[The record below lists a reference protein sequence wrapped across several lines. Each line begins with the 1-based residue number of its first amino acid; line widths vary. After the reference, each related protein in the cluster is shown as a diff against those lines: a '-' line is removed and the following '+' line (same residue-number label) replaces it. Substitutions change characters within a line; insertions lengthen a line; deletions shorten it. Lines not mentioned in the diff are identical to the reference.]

1 MDTPGRYEFQANG
14 ERTIEDVG
22 VRLRNAR
29 EARNLTLRDISD
41 ATKVPVRVLDAMERN
56 DRARLPHEFFTRG
69 FVRAYAAE
77 VGLDAEETAEDY
89 AAQFMKETPNEL
101 ESAVTTASEG
111 GPARSEARAGHAP
124 LLVLCSVVAG
134 YGINSVLTVTGAQVP
149 AAPTPPPL
157 VAAVSVCIPSP
168 ATESVPVIPVLT
180 RQTRRVPQTVGT
192 SGTGE
197 SSVTAAAPNTD
208 GIPNRP
214 SVVPLTI
221 DSLPIVPIPT
231 VDAPPAPSTPPIG

>member
-29 EARNLTLRDISD
+29 EARSLTLRDISD

-69 FVRAYAAE
+69 FVRAYATE
-77 VGLDAEETAEDY
+77 VGLDAAETAEDY
-89 AAQFMKETPNEL
+89 AAQVMKETPSA
-101 ESAVTTASEG
+101 SAVTTASEG
-111 GPARSEARAGHAP
+111 GAARSEARAGHAP

-134 YGINSVLTVTGAQVP
+134 YGLNSALTATGTQVP

-157 VAAVSVCIPSP
+157 VAAAASVCIPSP
-168 ATESVPVIPVLT
+168 ATDSVPVVPVLI
-180 RQTRRVPQTVGT
+180 RQTRRVPLTVGT
-192 SGTGE
+192 SGTAE
-197 SSVTAAAPNTD
+197 SFSTTPASNTD
-208 GIPNRP
+208 AVPRGP
-214 SVVPLTI
+214 SVVPLMI
-221 DSLPIVPIPT
+221 DSLPIFPIPT
-231 VDAPPAPSTPPIG
+231 LDAPPAPSTPPIG